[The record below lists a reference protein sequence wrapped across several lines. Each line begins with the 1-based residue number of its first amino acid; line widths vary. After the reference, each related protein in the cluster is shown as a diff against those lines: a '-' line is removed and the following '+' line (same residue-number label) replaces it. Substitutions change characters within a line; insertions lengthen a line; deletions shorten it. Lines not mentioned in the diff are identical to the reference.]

1 MNGIRRQF
9 TAAYRP
15 QQNGVA
21 ERKNRTIMN
30 MVRSM
35 LVKGNIP
42 KTFWPE
48 AVNWSV
54 HVLNR
59 SSTLAVTNITP
70 EEAWT
75 GIKPS
80 VDHFKIFGCL
90 AYAHVPDDKRSKL
103 DDKAIKC
110 IFLGV
115 SEESKGHRLYNPLT
129 EKLIISR
136 DVVFDEENSWCWSST
151 MDKSVPFE
159 FDTNEEDTTVSNK
172 ESPGENT
179 SNDEII
185 EKAGD
190 QSNRENEDQLTS
202 LDGRRPRKRPFWMFD
217 YVSGDELSDDDPIVH
232 LALFADSDP
241 ISFNDAANNIKWKKA
256 MDAEIEAIKKNE
268 TWVLTDLPPGEKTIG
283 VKWIYKTKLNENG
296 EIDKHKARLVAKG
309 YMQEY
314 GVDYAEVFAPVARLD
329 TVRLV
334 ISLAA
339 QNSWPIYQLD
349 VKSAFLHIELNE
361 KVFIDQPPG
370 YVQKGNEDKVYM
382 LKKALYGLKQAPRA
396 WYNLID
402 AYFSKI
408 GLEKCP
414 HEHSLFVKSRE
425 RGKLLIV
432 CLYVDDLIFTGNDEA
447 MLVEFK
453 KSMMEEFDML
463 I

>member
-1 MNGIRRQF
+1 
-9 TAAYRP
+9 
-15 QQNGVA
+15 
-21 ERKNRTIMN
+21 MN

-48 AVNWSV
+48 AVNWTV
-54 HVLNR
+54 YVLNR
-59 SSTLAVTNITP
+59 SFTLAVTNITP

-75 GIKPS
+75 WIKPS

-115 SEESKGHRLYNPLT
+115 SEESKAHRLYNPLT
-129 EKLIISR
+129 EKIIISR

-159 FDTNEEDTTVSNK
+159 FDANEEDTTISNK

-202 LDGRRPRKRPFWMFD
+202 LDGRRPRKRPFRMSD

-256 MDAEIEAIKKNE
+256 MDAEIEAIKKN
-268 TWVLTDLPPGEKTIG
+268 
-283 VKWIYKTKLNENG
+283 
-296 EIDKHKARLVAKG
+296 
-309 YMQEY
+309 
-314 GVDYAEVFAPVARLD
+314 
-329 TVRLV
+329 
-334 ISLAA
+334 
-339 QNSWPIYQLD
+339 
-349 VKSAFLHIELNE
+349 
-361 KVFIDQPPG
+361 
-370 YVQKGNEDKVYM
+370 
-382 LKKALYGLKQAPRA
+382 
-396 WYNLID
+396 
-402 AYFSKI
+402 
-408 GLEKCP
+408 
-414 HEHSLFVKSRE
+414 
-425 RGKLLIV
+425 
-432 CLYVDDLIFTGNDEA
+432 
-447 MLVEFK
+447 
-453 KSMMEEFDML
+453 
-463 I
+463 